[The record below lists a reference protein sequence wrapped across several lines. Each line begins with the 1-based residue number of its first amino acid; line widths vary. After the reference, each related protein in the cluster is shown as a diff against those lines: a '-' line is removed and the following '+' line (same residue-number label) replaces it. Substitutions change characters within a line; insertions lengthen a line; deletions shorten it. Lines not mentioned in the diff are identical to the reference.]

1 MMLDVTFEDKTMCTP
16 VYVKMDA
23 PEQLLLSEG
32 VCRQLGIVTYHPS
45 LGVGSG
51 KETSPVQTV
60 HIRLVDTV
68 RIPPLQSAV
77 VQLETEG
84 RKELKGPVL
93 LEPSSQFSESASH
106 GVQFGETLIGDMTG
120 LAQVV
125 LSNPTGFTQSLDKGA
140 WIGHAAQAAFVE
152 PPEEAAMVRVI
163 REFSPDDTALRR
175 KKLAKLF
182 ERQGDNLK
190 CQEKDELYL
199 LLSNYHEAF
208 ALTDD
213 ERERGETGL
222 VQLGIDTGDAPPKK
236 QAPRRAPFALRQEI
250 AKQLRKMQDLGV
262 VRPSSSP

>member
-1 MMLDVTFEDKTMCTP
+1 MLDVTFEDKTMCTP

-45 LGVGSG
+45 LGVESG
-51 KETSPVQTV
+51 IAPVQTV
-60 HIRLVDTV
+60 CIRLVDTV

-84 RKELKGPVL
+84 GKELKGPVL
-93 LEPSSQFSESASH
+93 LEPSSQFSESASR
-106 GVQFGETLIGDMTG
+106 GVQFGDTLIGDMTG

-125 LSNPTGFTQSLDKGA
+125 LSNPTGFTQSLDKGV

-152 PPEEAAMVRVI
+152 PPEEASEPAMVRVI
-163 REFSPDDTALRR
+163 REFSPDVTALR
-175 KKLAKLF
+175 KKELAKLF

-190 CQEKDELYL
+190 WQELYL

-213 ERERGETGL
+213 ERGETGL

-262 VRPSSSP
+262 IRPSLVRGQVQ